1 MNGRRRWGTSG
12 RRATGIAALLAIA
25 ALAVA
30 GIASA
35 DTHRIGSMLVQLTAR
50 LAPKRLP
57 REGQSPIAVT
67 VGWKISTVDGSEPAT
82 LKSVKIQINHNG
94 ILDPTGLPT
103 CPYSQIHPASTAR
116 ALKNCRSSL
125 VGTGNF
131 SARVG
136 LEGQENY
143 DTHGKMVV
151 FNSVQGGKP
160 TLFGQIY
167 TAYPFAASF
176 VIPFK
181 VSKGR
186 HGSFGT
192 TLDAKLPASLVNWG
206 NLTEVNMRLSR
217 KFAYRGH
224 PHSFLRAGC
233 PTPAGVPTASFPLA
247 KTDLDFIGGAH
258 VSSTLSENCRVRH

>member
-1 MNGRRRWGTSG
+1 MHRVDGRRSAGF
-12 RRATGIAALLAIA
+12 AILLAFV
-25 ALAVA
+25 ALAA
-30 GIASA
+30 TGIASA
-35 DTHRIGSMLVQLTAR
+35 DTHKVGSMVVQLSAR

-57 REGQSPIAVT
+57 REGQSPVAVT
-67 VGWKISTVDGSEPAT
+67 VGWKISTVDGSEPPT
-82 LKSVKIQINHNG
+82 VKSVRIQINHHG

-103 CPYSQIHPASTAR
+103 CPYSQIQPASTAR
-116 ALKNCRSSL
+116 ALKNCRPAL

-131 SARVG
+131 TARVG

-143 DTHGKMVV
+143 DTQGKMVV
-151 FNSVQGGKP
+151 FNGVEGGQP

-167 TAYPFAASF
+167 TSYPFAASF

-181 VSKGR
+181 VSKSR
-186 HGSFGT
+186 HGTFGT
-192 TLDAKLPASLVNWG
+192 TLDAKLPTSLVNWG

-224 PHSFLRAGC
+224 SRSFLRAGC
-233 PTPAGVPTASFPLA
+233 PTPEGVPTASFPLA

-258 VSSTLSENCRVRH
+258 VSSTLTENCRVRH